1 MNRDM
6 QVYGCDMAKFVDSI
20 TSCVSYKLSGANM
33 VIAGLMSDAQEQ
45 MSFGDNEGARQ
56 SLNKAKYLL
65 FKVMEGELI
74 GTNSNFYPVAE
85 VV

>member
-56 SLNKAKYLL
+56 SLNRAKYLL

-74 GTNSNFYPVAE
+74 GTVERE

>member
-1 MNRDM
+1 MNKDM
-6 QVYGCDMAKFVDSI
+6 EMFGCDIKAFVDVI
-20 TSCVSYKLSGANM
+20 EVSVTYKLSGANM

-65 FKVMEGELI
+65 FLVMGNKLI
-74 GTNSNFYPVAE
+74 GTVEREAA
-85 VV
+85 

>member
-1 MNRDM
+1 MNKDIEM
-6 QVYGCDMAKFVDSI
+6 FGCDIKVFVDVI
-20 TSCVSYKLSGANM
+20 EVSVTYKLSGANM

-74 GTNSNFYPVAE
+74 GTVEREA
-85 VV
+85 V

>member
-1 MNRDM
+1 MNKDM
-6 QVYGCDMAKFVDSI
+6 QTYGCDIKAFVDLVEV
-20 TSCVSYKLSGANM
+20 TVTYKLSGANM

-65 FKVMEGELI
+65 FKVMKGELL
-74 GTNSNFYPVAE
+74 GTVERE

>member
-1 MNRDM
+1 M
-6 QVYGCDMAKFVDSI
+6 QVYGCDMAKFVDSV

-33 VIAGLMSDAQEQ
+33 IIAGLMSDAQEQ
-45 MSFGDNEGARQ
+45 MAFDDVEGARKT
-56 SLNKAKYLL
+56 LNRAKYLL

-74 GTNSNFYPVAE
+74 GTSSNLYPVAE

>member
-1 MNRDM
+1 MNKDM
-6 QVYGCDMAKFVDSI
+6 EMFGCDIKAFVDVI
-20 TSCVSYKLSGANM
+20 EVSVTYKLSGANM

-65 FKVMEGELI
+65 FLVMDNKLV
-74 GTNSNFYPVAE
+74 GTVEREAA
-85 VV
+85 

>member
-1 MNRDM
+1 MNKDIEM
-6 QVYGCDMAKFVDSI
+6 FGCDIKAFVDVI
-20 TSCVSYKLSGANM
+20 EVSVTYKLSGANM

-74 GTNSNFYPVAE
+74 GTVEREA
-85 VV
+85 V